1 MKKRGTLPPEAHA
14 GRKLILAFMDL
25 GVNDM
30 KYTLEALHRV
40 YDKARKSH
48 DEMMAQELRRLAVQ
62 EQKAAGVKKTR
73 AKPKPT
79 HRSKKDRKLTWSGRG
94 SMPRWMRE
102 EMKALRLKPD
112 AFLITKR

>member
-1 MKKRGTLPPEAHA
+1 
-14 GRKLILAFMDL
+14 MDL

-30 KYTLEALHRV
+30 KYALEALHRV

-48 DEMMAQELRRLAVQ
+48 GEMMSHELRRLAAA
-62 EQKAAGVKKTR
+62 EQKAAAVKKTR

-102 EMKALRLKPD
+102 EMKALKLKPD
-112 AFLITKR
+112 AFLIAKR